1 MMPSPT
7 AIAANGIDSSRRP
20 IRQTS
25 PVRHSASATGTR
37 TGLNAATSP
46 TIRPAPIQ
54 RADRAAVDTG
64 SSTISSISTARSVGS
79 SDSTWAGRS
88 ASRRS
93 SASPTVI
100 AGAIIQ
106 ASRPGATIRHSAAI
120 APAPTASHSAKAR
133 RTAPQPSPKRVAAP
147 T

>member
-1 MMPSPT
+1 MPSPVAIT
-7 AIAANGIDSSRRP
+7 AAGIDSSRRP
-20 IRQTS
+20 IRQAS
-25 PVRHSASATGTR
+25 PVRHIASATGAS
-37 TGLNAATSP
+37 TGLKAATSP

-54 RADRAAVDTG
+54 RADRVAVEAG
-64 SSTISSISTARSVGS
+64 SSAISSISTASSVGR

-93 SASPTVI
+93 SARPTVS

-106 ASRPGATIRHSAAI
+106 AICPGATIRHNAAI
-120 APAPTASHSAKAR
+120 APAPTPSHSAKAS